1 MPPKKKHKRK
11 NNKSRS
17 IKINFYFSA
26 NDPVTQ
32 RQNNHTQEKIFANNI
47 SNKAFVSSIYK
58 KKHSNSIF

>member
-1 MPPKKKHKRK
+1 MPPKKNHKRK

-32 RQNNHTQEKIFANNI
+32 RQNILTHQKIHICATKDLFRI
-47 SNKAFVSSIYK
+47 
-58 KKHSNSIF
+58 HSAWRITGL